1 MEKDESKVES
11 RAPGRE
17 TRRKNFFLSLELEKR
32 AEVVAASLGVDFSHL
47 LREALRQFVERAER
61 AELDRELARAC
72 EDYKAF
78 NKEFSSEWAGYETR
92 IE

>member
-1 MEKDESKVES
+1 MKKGEVKVES
-11 RAPGRE
+11 RMATRE
-17 TRRKNFFLSLELEKR
+17 MRRKNFYLSLDLEKR
-32 AEVVAASLGVDFSHL
+32 AEVVAAGLGVDFSHL
-47 LREALRQFVERAER
+47 LREALRQFVESAER

-78 NKEFSSEWAGYETR
+78 NKEFSHEWAGYETR

>member
-1 MEKDESKVES
+1 MERSKVES
-11 RAPGRE
+11 PGLGRE
-17 TRRKNFFLSLELEKR
+17 MRRKNFYVSLELEKR
-32 AEVVAASLGVDFSHL
+32 AEVVAANLGVDFSHL
-47 LREALRQFVERAER
+47 LREALRLFVESAER

-78 NKEFSSEWAGYETR
+78 NREFSSEWAGYETR